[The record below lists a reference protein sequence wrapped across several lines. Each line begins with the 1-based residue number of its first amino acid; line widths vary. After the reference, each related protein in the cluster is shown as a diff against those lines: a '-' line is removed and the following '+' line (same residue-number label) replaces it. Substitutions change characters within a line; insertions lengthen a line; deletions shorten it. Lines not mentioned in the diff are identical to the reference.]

1 MYAKGNPGRSSR
13 SAVFRPTLK
22 SVTRFFLVASV
33 PPRNLFAVSSRHDL
47 VDTSPERGEGKRLIK
62 RSRNHE
68 SRFDYIGGE
77 RGGASFP
84 PNPSFFSPSIDR
96 PERCNRFFYYSLPRE
111 GIVSSSGN
119 CLLELKRSSRETG
132 PSKFFHFAEETR
144 STSFETST
152 SLDF

>member
-22 SVTRFFLVASV
+22 SATRFFLVA
-33 PPRNLFAVSSRHDL
+33 PRNLFAVSSRHDL

-96 PERCNRFFYYSLPRE
+96 PERCNRFFYYSLPGDKGR
-111 GIVSSSGN
+111 GN
-119 CLLELKRSSRETG
+119 RFIERKLFARIEE
-132 PSKFFHFAEETR
+132 KFPRNWSVQVFPLRRGDT
-144 STSFETST
+144 
-152 SLDF
+152 